1 MLLEYPFESPFIPNW
16 NRVIDAEPR
25 FFEMLIDAV
34 EADNLK

>member
-1 MLLEYPFESPFIPNW
+1 LLENPFETTFIPNW

-25 FFEMLIDAV
+25 FFEMLIEAV